1 MAGLIPRKPT
11 VKGEPPPNSHP
22 LTFQGIGGEESQL
35 GGEEGGAG
43 DVDGDEEGIE
53 YYAYIKHVYENGITP

>member
-1 MAGLIPRKPT
+1 M
-11 VKGEPPPNSHP
+11 KGEPPPNSHP